1 MMRITFKNFPYDF
14 DSQNNVFRS
23 LLSDVE
29 VEQRNMREIDFYGCY
44 PKKSLA
50 SKAILYA
57 KSKIKATAMTDWL
70 NFQNGNPI
78 SINPNKLNFWSTF
91 ENRRP
96 PADPNLFTFSFD
108 VDSYNGTNFY
118 LPLIYLYMDL
128 EIGNPYTPR
137 HSVTQAAATS
147 PRTIPSHL
155 VEKKV
160 AAACTFISNPHP
172 MRLRAIQ
179 EFSKNRKVDIF
190 GRYSGNY
197 VQDKVKQ
204 GESYWLNFCF
214 ENDLFPG
221 YVTEKAL
228 EAWLSYSIP
237 VYWGDDAAGILNPKA
252 IVNLKEFKSMRDFQV
267 YLEYLLNNESMMLEM
282 ISQPILKKKL
292 DISELRN
299 FILSAASPA
308 GN

>member
-1 MMRITFKNFPYDF
+1 MRLTFKNFPYDF
-14 DSQNNVFRS
+14 DAQNNVFRS

-29 VEQRNMREIDFYGCY
+29 VEKRSMRDVDFYGCY
-44 PKKSLA
+44 PEKSFGAKVL
-50 SKAILYA
+50 LYA
-57 KSKIKATAMTDWL
+57 KSKITEKAMTDWL
-70 NFQNGNPI
+70 NFQNGIPI
-78 SINPNKLNFWSTF
+78 SVNPNKLNFWSTF

-96 PADPNLFTFSFD
+96 PVDLNLFTFSFD

-128 EIGNPYTPR
+128 ELRNPYTPR
-137 HSVTQAAATS
+137 HSVTQVAATS
-147 PRTIPSHL
+147 LRTIPNDL

-160 AAACTFISNPHP
+160 GAACTFISNPHP

-179 EFSKNRKVDIF
+179 EFSKNRKVDVF

-197 VQDKVKQ
+197 VQNKIEQ

-252 IVNLKEFKSMRDFQV
+252 IVNLKDFESMRDFQDH
-267 YLEYLLNNESMMLEM
+267 LEYLLNNKSIMLEM
-282 ISQPILKKKL
+282 ISQPILRKKL
-292 DISELRN
+292 DISELRK